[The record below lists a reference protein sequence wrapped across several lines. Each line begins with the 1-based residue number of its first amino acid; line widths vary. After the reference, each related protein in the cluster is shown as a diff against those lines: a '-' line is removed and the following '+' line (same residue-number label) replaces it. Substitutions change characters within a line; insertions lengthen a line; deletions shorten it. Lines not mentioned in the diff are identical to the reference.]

1 MEELRR
7 EIEDAGLPPGSPLP
21 EWATLNV
28 EDLIVDRTKRLGSGS
43 YGHVYMG
50 FYFGSP
56 VAVKEIKFPRSTP
69 FEEKES
75 IKLMKREVAILRRLR
90 HPNIVQFIGVTQ
102 QQQTPPVIP
111 NSETKNVPESPRT
124 SHPAILIVMEYMSG
138 GDLHQAIKTA
148 SAQDLPWNTDWAKVI
163 KIALDVASA
172 MAYLHANDIVFRDL
186 KAKNILVDDTHKPS
200 KAKIC
205 DFGLARLLKFTN
217 PTVEV
222 VAEGTPVKKQSRI
235 KPSHHLTIC
244 GSDDFMAPEVIL
256 GEDYDNKSDVFSFGI
271 VLLEI
276 LITTREVKHSLKRGP
291 ASLFELNIE
300 QMNEVIPPTTPLE
313 FRKLVF
319 SCTSFEAIDR
329 PTFPQIVETLK
340 NMKVPPLLQ
349 REFSAPSFSTE
360 ALQKALPK
368 QYSPDKTRDDKPPQV
383 N

>member
-1 MEELRR
+1 MEELRS

-21 EWATLNV
+21 EWATLNADDV
-28 EDLIVDRTKRLGSGS
+28 IVDRTKKLGSGS

-50 FYFGSP
+50 VYFGSP
-56 VAVKEIKFPRSTP
+56 VAVKEIKVPRGTP

-75 IKLMKREVAILRRLR
+75 IKLIKREVAILRRLR

-102 QQQTPPVIP
+102 QQQPAPVILNP
-111 NSETKNVPESPRT
+111 DSKNVPESPRSAS
-124 SHPAILIVMEYMSG
+124 SHPSILIVMEYMSG

-148 SAQDLPWNTDWAKVI
+148 SSQDLPWNTDWAKVI

-186 KAKNILVDDTHKPS
+186 KAKNILVDDPHKPS

-205 DFGLARLLKFTN
+205 DFGLARLLKFTT
-217 PTVEV
+217 PTVE
-222 VAEGTPVKKQSRI
+222 EGTPVKKQSRI

-300 QMNEVIPPTTPLE
+300 QMNEVIPPSTPQD

-319 SCTSFEAIDR
+319 SCTSFEAVDR

-340 NMKVPPLLQ
+340 NMKVPPILQ
-349 REFSAPSFSTE
+349 RDFSAPAFSTE

-368 QYSPDKTRDDKPPQV
+368 QYSPDKTCDDKPHK
-383 N
+383 